1 MIQKTLKMCF
11 FILFASFSFAQTKDD
26 IPKIIKKYDIE
37 KIKTRSVFF
46 EKLEKQEKE
55 EAIKV
60 AKIEGWPIIVEKVDG
75 TFEELMKLTPDGYPV
90 YYSNTNVNAAKSTRA
105 NHLNSGGS
113 LGLNLNGQGMV
124 ARVWDGGT
132 VRRTH
137 SLFENRVITVD
148 DATGTTYSPHATH
161 VTGTVIASDASAT
174 AKGMAFQATART
186 FNWTNDE
193 SEATSEVLEGMLV
206 SNHSYGVPITSVAG
220 DVLPAWYIGAYSS
233 DARNWDEIA
242 YLAPYYLTVMSAGND
257 GDSNANSNP
266 IAVGFDKLT
275 GDKTAKNTLVV
286 ANAQDALVTANG
298 VLLDVSINS
307 SSSQGP
313 TDDRR
318 IKPDITGNGTALI
331 STDSSSDVAT
341 SSKTGTSMASPNV
354 AGTLLLLQQHNR
366 NITNNFLK
374 AATLKGLACHTAD
387 DAGNVGPDAKFGWG
401 LLNAK
406 KAAQTITNNGLDS
419 WVSEENLSQGETFTM
434 SFVSDGGSNNPLIA
448 SITWTDVPSVA
459 KNNTIENE
467 PTSALVNNLDIKIT
481 KDGVI
486 YYPWKLQNNPN
497 DLAIRS
503 EDNDVDNVEQIKI
516 DNPSAG
522 EYLITVTHK
531 GNLVNSNQDF
541 SLVITGISSNFS
553 LISKSDDLTVCD
565 NSDAI
570 YSFDYKQN
578 GTGTTMFSAVDLPN
592 GAIATFNPASL
603 STNGVVTMTISGFVN
618 VVPDEYRI
626 GILGDN
632 GIETEA
638 RYKTLEIYSE
648 VFQPIVLNSPLNSQ
662 NTLAPSLVLEWE
674 GNNNVESY
682 NLEVSTSSNFATL
695 LVNEV
700 VSVTNYLLEGL
711 NEETTYYW
719 RVIPSNRCG
728 IGSNA
733 NANVFNFKTGKLICG
748 FSFIANDFS
757 DAVIATAANSSAS
770 VPIEVTGGLL
780 IGDINVTL
788 DISHTYV
795 QDATYYLEGPASI
808 GSPVITLFSQPCGNG
823 DDINCTLDDSGMDLT
838 CNQSAPTITGIVR
851 PYETLSELNG
861 LSADGTWI
869 LRVED
874 PFNGDGG
881 SINGVTLS
889 FCNLEESLNIRKN
902 ILSDINI
909 YPNPAK
915 NSINVDLNNSL
926 EGETNF
932 ALYDIQGRLMLKNK
946 SSDIN
951 IILSV
956 ETLID
961 GVYFLTL
968 ENGDNKTTRK
978 IIIKK

>member
-1 MIQKTLKMCF
+1 MIQKILKMCF

-90 YYSNTNVNAAKSTRA
+90 YYSTTNVNAAKSTRA

-193 SEATSEVLEGMLV
+193 SEAANEALGGMLI
-206 SNHSYGVPITSVAG
+206 SNHSYGIPVTSSTGTVQ
-220 DVLPAWYIGAYSS
+220 PAWYIGAYTSGS
-233 DARNWDEIA
+233 RNWDEIA
-242 YLAPYYLTVMSAGND
+242 YLAPYFLPVMSAGNEGNNND
-257 GDSNANSNP
+257 NANP
-266 IAVGFDKLT
+266 IAFGFDKLT
-275 GDKTAKNTLVV
+275 GDKTSKNSLIV
-286 ANAQDALVTANG
+286 ANGRDAN
-298 VLLDVSINS
+298 VSVDGTLISVQINS

-318 IKPDITGNGTALI
+318 IKPDITGNGTALT
-331 STDSSSDVAT
+331 STDSSSDIAT
-341 SSKTGTSMASPNV
+341 SSRTGTSMASPNV

-387 DAGNVGPDAKFGWG
+387 DAGNVGPDANFGWG

-406 KAAQTITNNGLDS
+406 KAAEVLTNNGLDS
-419 WVSEENLSQGETFTM
+419 WVSEENLLQGQTFSKT
-434 SFVSDGGSNNPLIA
+434 VISDGVNPLIA
-448 SITWTDVPSVA
+448 SITWTDLPGEV
-459 KNNTIENE
+459 NNGNRPDND
-467 PTSALVNNLDIKIT
+467 PTPALVNNLDIKIT

-516 DNPSAG
+516 DAPVAG
-522 EYLITVTHK
+522 EYQITITHK
-531 GNLVNSNQDF
+531 GNLVNNNQDF

-565 NSDAI
+565 NSDAV
-570 YSFDYKQN
+570 YLFDYKQN

-603 STNGVVTMTISGFVN
+603 STNGVVTMTISGLVN

-626 GILGDN
+626 GVLGDN
-632 GIETEA
+632 GFETEA
-638 RYKTLEIYSE
+638 RYKTLEIYSA
-648 VFQPIVLNSPLNSQ
+648 VFQPIVLNSPSNSQ

-674 GNNNVESY
+674 GNNNAESY

-728 IGSNA
+728 IGSNT

-757 DAVIATAANSSAS
+757 DAVIATVANSSAS

-780 IGDINVTL
+780 IGDINVDL

-808 GSPVITLFSQPCGNG
+808 GSPVITLFSQPCGSGN
-823 DDINCTLDDSGMDLT
+823 DINCTLDDSGTDLT

-946 SSDIN
+946 SFDIN